1 MKILVTGSSGQLGND
16 VIKELRKFNK
26 LNVIGVS
33 SKDFDITNS
42 FATKKYI
49 SKLKPNIIIH
59 CAAFTDV
66 DKAEENKKKCYDVN
80 VNGTKHLI
88 KFAKKFNAKFIY
100 ISTDYV
106 FSGDKKEEYN
116 ISDKTNP
123 KTYYGK
129 TKLLGELETL
139 KYKKSFIVRVSWL
152 FGSNG
157 KNFITKMLELSS
169 KVSKISVIEDQI
181 GSPTYTRDV
190 AKFIKVLLDTEKF
203 GVYQVSNTGSC
214 SWYEF
219 AEKIFVYSKKKVK
232 LLPIKSED
240 FNSKANRPKYSVM
253 NKKNMIINGFKL
265 LPDWKNALK
274 RYLKEIEVIA

>member
-1 MKILVTGSSGQLGND
+1 M
-16 VIKELRKFNK
+16 
-26 LNVIGVS
+26 
-33 SKDFDITNS
+33 SK
-42 FATKKYI
+42 
-49 SKLKPNIIIH
+49 
-59 CAAFTDV
+59 V
-66 DKAEENKKKCYDVN
+66 
-80 VNGTKHLI
+80 
-88 KFAKKFNAKFIY
+88 IY

-106 FSGDKKEEYN
+106 FSGEKKEEYN

-129 TKLLGELETL
+129 TKLLGEFETL

-219 AEKIFVYSKKKVK
+219 AEKIFVYSKEDKITSYK
-232 LLPIKSED
+232 IKD
-240 FNSKANRPKYSVM
+240 FNGKANRPKYSVM

-274 RYLKEIEVIA
+274 DI

>member
-106 FSGDKKEEYN
+106 FSGDK
-116 ISDKTNP
+116 
-123 KTYYGK
+123 
-129 TKLLGELETL
+129 
-139 KYKKSFIVRVSWL
+139 
-152 FGSNG
+152 
-157 KNFITKMLELSS
+157 
-169 KVSKISVIEDQI
+169 
-181 GSPTYTRDV
+181 
-190 AKFIKVLLDTEKF
+190 
-203 GVYQVSNTGSC
+203 
-214 SWYEF
+214 
-219 AEKIFVYSKKKVK
+219 
-232 LLPIKSED
+232 
-240 FNSKANRPKYSVM
+240 
-253 NKKNMIINGFKL
+253 GFDSL
-265 LPDWKNALK
+265 
-274 RYLKEIEVIA
+274 